1 MIIFEVLFKAEL
13 RLQMPYT
20 FEETIGNRKM
30 GQINDYVNPIILYDS
45 AEHSSVLSSFD
56 IETNGSM

>member
-1 MIIFEVLFKAEL
+1 
-13 RLQMPYT
+13 MPYT
-20 FEETIGNRKM
+20 FEDTIGNRKG

-45 AEHSSVLSSFD
+45 AEHSRVLSSFD